1 MVLKAD
7 IRKNTKM
14 QQNTYI
20 LYMMIGSYFKSC
32 KCRNRV
38 IERQL
43 FLYYKDMPVGKQE
56 RAEEEILKKL
66 DCILGMYEQEMSQ
79 TECIVKIRRDQ
90 EDRYCRLFFL
100 TDTYELVVDVD
111 EKGVFSLKWKW

>member
-66 DCILGMYEQEMSQ
+66 DSVLGMYEKEMAQSDS
-79 TECIVKIRRDQ
+79 TVKIWRDQ
-90 EDRYCRLFFL
+90 KDRCCRLSFL

-111 EKGVFSLKWKW
+111 AHGVFSLNWKR